1 MIFRLPEQAKQAVL
15 TGFAI
20 VALLLPQAVPILL
33 GLVLL
38 SQAAEALAAGGG
50 RAVLAL
56 GAWGRLRPAL
66 LLFLL
71 PILALALAPW
81 AEWPG
86 LSAGRAGRL
95 MGEILLALALAGIV
109 LAMPPD
115 LAARRARAVIAGVS
129 IGATL
134 AIADLAGH
142 GMVTG
147 FLRAQPVD
155 AITYGR
161 SAVLAALVVVPTLL
175 AAPLP
180 PWQRIVFIIPG
191 VILAALSANL
201 AAKLLLPV
209 AAVAALIGLWR
220 WGPVLVAVAVSS
232 AIALPA
238 VLPVGLNPAQECSL
252 WAGKPSAA
260 HRLLIWTYA
269 DGLIE
274 QRPWS
279 GWGLDAAR
287 RLGAVAPDA
296 PVPDCA
302 RRALNRD
309 TVPLLPLHPHNGALQ
324 LWLELGAVGA
334 GLLPLLLLTIV
345 LPLRTVTPRA
355 RIAGSA
361 ALAGSAVPLLV
372 SFGLWQGWWLAG
384 LSVFWGLILLYF
396 APRS

>member
-1 MIFRLPEQAKQAVL
+1 MLRLPEGAKQAAL
-15 TGFAI
+15 TGFAVI
-20 VALLLPQAVPILL
+20 AVLLPQALPVLL

-38 SQAAEALAAGGG
+38 SQFAEALTIGG
-50 RAVLAL
+50 RGAVLAL
-56 GAWGRLRPAL
+56 GAWGKLRPAL

-71 PILALALAPW
+71 PILALALLPW
-81 AEWPG
+81 SEWPG
-86 LSAGRAGRL
+86 LSAGRAVRL
-95 MGEILLALALAGIV
+95 IGEILLALALAGIV
-109 LAMPPD
+109 LAVPPG
-115 LAARRARAVIAGVS
+115 LAARRARAVIIGVS
-129 IGATL
+129 VGAGL
-134 AIADLAGH
+134 ALADLASH
-142 GMVTG
+142 GLVTG
-147 FLRAQPVD
+147 FLRGQPVD

-180 PWQRIVFIIPG
+180 LVQRAMLVMPG

-209 AAVAALIGLWR
+209 AAIAALIGVWR
-220 WGPVLVAVAVSS
+220 WGAVLVALVVSS

-238 VLPVGLNPAQECSL
+238 LLPVGLTPAQECAL
-252 WAGKPSAA
+252 WAAKPSAA

-269 DGLIE
+269 DGLIN

-302 RRALNRD
+302 RPGLGRD

-334 GLLPLLLLTIV
+334 GLLLLLLFRMAV
-345 LPLRTVTPRA
+345 PLSTVSSRTRMV
-355 RIAGSA
+355 GSA

-396 APRS
+396 TPRS